1 MLRMKRILPRGLIGL
16 VILINLQCAIVFILS
31 PGAYA
36 PAFELR
42 GAIGKAM
49 LRGMGILFLMW
60 NVPYLVALWDPEK
73 HRLALYEALV
83 MQTIGL
89 VGEVALYATLPVVH
103 TPARNSIQRFIV
115 FDALGLLALIAA
127 AWLSHPPKVHPQRGD

>member
-1 MLRMKRILPRGLIGL
+1 MKRILPRGLIGL
-16 VILINLQCAIVFILS
+16 VTLINLQCAVVFILS

-42 GAIGKAM
+42 GAIGEAM

-60 NVPYLVALWDPEK
+60 NVPYVVALWDPAK
-73 HRLALYEALV
+73 HRLALHEALV

-89 VGEVALYATLPVVH
+89 VGETALYTSLPAIHTL
-103 TPARNSIQRFIV
+103 ARNSIQRFIV
-115 FDALGLLALIAA
+115 FDALGLLALVGA
-127 AWLSHPPKVHPQRGD
+127 AWLSRPKSPPSE